1 MAFGFLKDK
10 SSRPRKVTCPLCQH
24 CQQESQ
30 LAVSSYCKGC
40 NAYLTFEKDGEI
52 KARPQAPPDPFAHR
66 PPQPKVEIEY
76 TARKEVPEA
85 TLNEPPPYKTAKIG
99 QDTTPSA
106 TPKIPKSS
114 EPEEASDT
122 LPNPKPLPSPA
133 APRPPAQDDGSPSR
147 YQGNEEDSPVPAKF
161 ETRTIACFECGDTHP
176 ANIRAN
182 SSQCRSCGRL
192 ISMENREI
200 KDAISSHIQT
210 RGDVH
215 IYKKGIVHSAP
226 IQCKNLIVEG
236 DFTGDAECSGD
247 LILRRNGKITGKIIC
262 KRLFVEKRA
271 KIEFINSV
279 VMDECTIDGLV
290 TGHLACRGLL
300 ALEKKATLT
309 GNIKVGRLT
318 VADGAKHTGQIQ
330 MGGF

>member
-1 MAFGFLKDK
+1 MAFGFFKDK
-10 SSRPRKVTCPLCQH
+10 SNKPRKVTCPLCQH

-40 NAYLTFEKDGEI
+40 NAYLTFEKDGGI
-52 KARPQAPPDPFAHR
+52 KARPQAPPDPPAHR
-66 PPQPKVEIEY
+66 PPHPKVEIAY
-76 TARKEVPEA
+76 KAREEVLDHGPQ
-85 TLNEPPPYKTAKIG
+85 TPPPAKPIKIE
-99 QDTTPSA
+99 QDAPPLETL
-106 TPKIPKSS
+106 KLPKSS
-114 EPEEASDT
+114 EPEEAGNT
-122 LPNPKPLPSPA
+122 FLNPLNSSPFA
-133 APRPPAQDDGSPSR
+133 KDDESSSR
-147 YQGNEEDSPVPAKF
+147 YQGAEEAKSAPIPTKV
-161 ETRTIACFECGDTHP
+161 ETREIACFECGETHP
-176 ANIRAN
+176 ANVRAN

-200 KDAISSHIQT
+200 KDAISSCIQT

-247 LILRRNGKITGKIIC
+247 LILRRTGKITGKITC
-262 KRLFVEKRA
+262 KRLFVERRV

-279 VMDECTIDGLV
+279 VMDECKIDGFV

-318 VADGAKHTGQIQ
+318 VSDGAKHTGQIQ

>member
-1 MAFGFLKDK
+1 MAFGFFKDK
-10 SSRPRKVTCPLCQH
+10 SNEPRKVTCPLCQH

-40 NAYLTFEKDGEI
+40 NAYLTFEKDGGI

-76 TARKEVPEA
+76 KAREEVVDKAPKDLSPSKPTKVDQDAPPIE
-85 TLNEPPPYKTAKIG
+85 TLKLPR
-99 QDTTPSA
+99 
-106 TPKIPKSS
+106 SS
-114 EPEEASDT
+114 EPEESRNT
-122 LPNPKPLPSPA
+122 LLNPLNSSSSTKVDES
-133 APRPPAQDDGSPSR
+133 SSR
-147 YQGNEEDSPVPAKF
+147 YQGAEEAKSVPNPTKV
-161 ETRTIACFECGDTHP
+161 ETREIACFECGETHP
-176 ANIRAN
+176 ANVRAN

-200 KDAISSHIQT
+200 KDAISSCIQT

-247 LILRRNGKITGKIIC
+247 LILRRNGKITGKITC

-271 KIEFINSV
+271 KVEFINSV
-279 VMDECTIDGLV
+279 VMDECKIDGFV

-318 VADGAKHTGQIQ
+318 VSDGAKHTGQIQ
-330 MGGF
+330 MGGL